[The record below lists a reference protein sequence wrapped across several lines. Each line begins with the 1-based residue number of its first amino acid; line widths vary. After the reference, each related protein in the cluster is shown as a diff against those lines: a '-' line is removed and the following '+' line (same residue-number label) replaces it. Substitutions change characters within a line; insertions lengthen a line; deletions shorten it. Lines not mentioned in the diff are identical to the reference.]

1 MGIWFIYFQ
10 IPTCTRDFPGTDFLI
25 FRYSGCELSGTG
37 PVIFLFFCSNLAVWN
52 EIFSKIIFICILTP
66 KDLLWPAQASLFP
79 NFRPFFL
86 SENRK
91 P

>member
-1 MGIWFIYFQ
+1 MWVK
-10 IPTCTRDFPGTDFLI
+10 RDYPGEIFFLLKDI
-25 FRYSGCELSGTG
+25 LESIRLKSL
-37 PVIFLFFCSNLAVWN
+37 NLAGWN
-52 EIFSKIIFICILTP
+52 EIFSKFIFICILTP